1 MSTNSFVITDRAMNI
16 RTILTLLALM
26 LLLCFSKAMAQQP
39 PTDHNNILEK
49 RVTPGSKVLIS
60 KHTGSLAI
68 TGWAEDRL
76 VVEAGNPNDQAL
88 ISIKE
93 EGTTFTV
100 TVIDS
105 RHHRP
110 VDLTV
115 KVPKSVNLDVVARG
129 QGNMSLEDVEGATSL
144 DISEG
149 DLTVQNVGTLTL
161 VMSSGDVHIEQV
173 ESANLKVKQGDMSLE
188 DVKGAV
194 SVDIGVG
201 DLMVQNAGALTL
213 VMGSGDVHIEQVE
226 SANLKVKQGDISL
239 ERAQGS
245 VQINSFRSD
254 VSVKEVEGDVSCK
267 SIDGDISISQIQG
280 RVSISTAN
288 SEVQLSNI
296 GNDLQIS
303 ALNGDVQAECIK
315 GHVDISN
322 ANGSI
327 TLTNIADDI
336 QAVTVSGDISFAGA
350 IHSKCRY
357 TLKTTSGDINVKLP
371 SDSLGFTANMS
382 AYSGDIDTDIMLK
395 TIKDE
400 IKGEPNGRNIIGSY
414 GDGQIQIRLDTFSG
428 TVNLTKGYTD
438 TECK

>member
-26 LLLCFSKAMAQQP
+26 LLLCFSKVMAQQP
-39 PTDHNNILEK
+39 PADHNNILEK

-60 KHTGSLAI
+60 THTGSLAI
-68 TGWAEDRL
+68 KGWAEDRL
-76 VVEAGNPNDQAL
+76 VVEAGNPDDQAL
-88 ISIKE
+88 ITIKE

-100 TVIDS
+100 SVIDS
-105 RHHRP
+105 RRHRP
-110 VDLTV
+110 IDLTV
-115 KVPKSVNLDVVARG
+115 KVPKSVNLDVVTRG
-129 QGNMSLEDVEGATSL
+129 QGDMRLEDVEGATSL
-144 DISEG
+144 DISVG
-149 DLTVQNVGTLTL
+149 DLT
-161 VMSSGDVHIEQV
+161 
-173 ESANLKVKQGDMSLE
+173 
-188 DVKGAV
+188 
-194 SVDIGVG
+194 
-201 DLMVQNAGALTL
+201 VQNAGALTL

-239 ERAQGS
+239 ERAKGS
-245 VQINSFRSD
+245 VQINSFKSD
-254 VSVKEVEGDVSCK
+254 VSVKEVGGDVSCK
-267 SIDGDISISQIQG
+267 SIDGDISMSQIQG

-303 ALNGDVQAECIK
+303 ALNGDVQAECVK
-315 GHVDISN
+315 GHVDINN

-327 TLTNIADDI
+327 TLANITDDI
-336 QAVTVSGDISFAGA
+336 QATTVSGDISFAGA

-382 AYSGDIDTDIMLK
+382 AYSGDIDNDFMLK
-395 TIKDE
+395 SIRDE

-414 GDGQIQIRLDTFSG
+414 GDGQIQIKLDTFSG
-428 TVNLTKGYTD
+428 TVTLAKGYTD